1 MYKDDKTYSRIDRGI
16 QDLKENPLP
25 RGVKKLK
32 GTNNKYRIRQG
43 NYRILYE
50 IDKESKL
57 IIIYRIKHRKKVYR

>member
-1 MYKDDKTYSRIDRGI
+1 MYKDDKTYSRIDRSI

-32 GTNNKYRIRQG
+32 GANNKYRIRQG

-57 IIIYRIKHRKKVYR
+57 III